1 MSLINIEEIDRIFD
15 TMKTVN
21 EKSPEVWRDQIVEQL
36 SSNNGIDEFRNLAKL
51 KAIIQNFVEKQ
62 EISCV
67 ETIYQTDRVIENAY
81 ELIENLVEIVGYK
94 EYDDDDDE

>member
-15 TMKTVN
+15 TMKVVN
-21 EKSPEVWRDQIVEQL
+21 EKKPEIWRDQIVEQL
-36 SSNNGIDEFRNLAKL
+36 SSNNGIDEFRDLAKL

-94 EYDDDDDE
+94 EYDDDE